1 MIRKYSIKYL
11 SDYFAYKYPESEY
24 PEFEHKINR
33 PYVVLLLK
41 IDGHTFAIPFR
52 TNMNHKYGYKF
63 IHSGRDTKTC
73 TGLDFTKVVLVDD
86 EKLLGDD
93 AIIDNKE
100 YLELSKKHY
109 FIRKKFIRY
118 YDNYKKYLNGELNEY
133 YQSKPYI
140 FSTLN
145 YYKKELGL
153 K

>member
-33 PYVVLLLK
+33 PYVVLVLK

-100 YLELSKKHY
+100 YLVLSKKHY

-133 YQSKPYI
+133 YKSKPYI

-145 YYKKELGL
+145 YYKKELRL

>member
-1 MIRKYSIKYL
+1 MTRKYSIKYL
-11 SDYFAYKYPESEY
+11 SDSFKNIYPETEY
-24 PEFEHKINR
+24 SEFEQKINR
-33 PYVVLLLK
+33 QYVVLLLR
-41 IDGHTFAIPFR
+41 IDDHTFAIPFR

-63 IHSGRDTKTC
+63 INSGRDTNTC

-100 YLELSKKHY
+100 YLELSQKHY

-133 YQSKPYI
+133 QSKPYI

-153 K
+153 E

>member
-1 MIRKYSIKYL
+1 MNKNYSIKYL
-11 SDYFAYKYPESEY
+11 SNYFAYKYPESEY

-63 IHSGRDTKTC
+63 INSGRGANTC
-73 TGLDFTKVVLVDD
+73 AGLDFTKVVLVDD

-100 YLELSKKHY
+100 YLELSQKHY

-133 YQSKPYI
+133 QSKPYI
-140 FSTLN
+140 FSKLN

-153 K
+153 E